1 MDSKLIRLVNA
12 IQDMDWGLDN
22 SLSAPEKENFWV
34 QYPNKRCTMKH
45 NNKKSRMSKKDRIEK
60 RKQKKSA
67 RKKNRT

>member
-45 NNKKSRMSKKDRIEK
+45 NNKKSRMSKKKIG
-60 RKQKKSA
+60 
-67 RKKNRT
+67 